1 MLNHGRHIFAPIP
14 VIAHEQFYTLAEGDL
29 AAASLQKF
37 VLFNL
42 GRGVNNVYFRA
53 LKSSDKKE
61 SINASNTLQ

>member
-1 MLNHGRHIFAPIP
+1 MSHHGRHIFAPIP

-29 AAASLQKF
+29 AAASPQKF

-53 LKSSDKKE
+53 AQ
-61 SINASNTLQ
+61 IFR